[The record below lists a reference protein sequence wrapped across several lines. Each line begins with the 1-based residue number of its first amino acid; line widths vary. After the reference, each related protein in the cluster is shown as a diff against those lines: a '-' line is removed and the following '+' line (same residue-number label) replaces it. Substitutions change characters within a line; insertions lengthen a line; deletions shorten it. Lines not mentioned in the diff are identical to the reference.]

1 VASGTDREGNIRLWD
16 YDVYFAG
23 GRGAELFY
31 DIPNH
36 RVTVISDGQNG
47 RLAHRFATGPWRA
60 PGANSNTFARECTLD
75 ILAHRAGLDPV
86 DFRLRNLKDER
97 MIRTLRAAAD
107 RFGWTALKLPSGKG
121 WGVSCGFDAGTYVA
135 QIGELSV
142 DEATGEVRVHRVVTA
157 QDMGLVI
164 NPQGATIQAEGCVNM
179 GLGYALSE
187 EIAFSGG
194 EISTRNFAQYGITR
208 FSMAPPKLE
217 TVLLHLPDEPAQG
230 GGEPAIITVG
240 AMVGNAIFDA
250 CGARLYRMPMTPA
263 RVLEA
268 LAGR

>member
-1 VASGTDREGNIRLWD
+1 
-16 YDVYFAG
+16 VYFAG

-36 RVTVISDGQNG
+36 RVSLVGDGQNG

-60 PGANSNTFARECTLD
+60 PGNNSNTFARECTLD
-75 ILAHRAGLDPV
+75 ILAHRAGIDPV
-86 DFRLRNLKDER
+86 DFRLRNLKNER
-97 MIRTLRAAAD
+97 MIRTLKAAAD
-107 RFGWTALKLPSGKG
+107 RFGWTSLKPPSGKG
-121 WGVSCGFDAGTYVA
+121 WGLACGFDAGTYVA
-135 QIGELSV
+135 QIGEVHV

-164 NPQGATIQAEGCVNM
+164 NPQGATIQVEGCVNM
-179 GLGYALSE
+179 GLGYVLSE
-187 EIAFSGG
+187 EVSFNGG
-194 EISTRNFAQYGITR
+194 DITTRNFAQYNIPR
-208 FSMAPPKLE
+208 FSMVPPRLE
-217 TVLLHLPDEPAQG
+217 TVLLDLPDDPPQG
-230 GGEPAIITVG
+230 GGEPAIITLG
-240 AMVGNAIFDA
+240 AMAGNAIFDA